1 MTTVTSATVQ
11 PASPAPATS
20 SAAKANLDYDA
31 FLKLFMA
38 QMKNQD
44 PLNPNDPSQNLA
56 QLASFSNVEQSLKL
70 NEKLDILISSSNAT
84 LASSLI
90 GKRLSST
97 DGSITGIATSVETV
111 DGKSSAVLDNGKR
124 ISLAAGYR
132 LAGA

>member
-1 MTTVTSATVQ
+1 MTTVTSATMQ
-11 PASPAPATS
+11 PASPAPTNS
-20 SAAKANLDYDA
+20 SASKANLDYDA

-70 NEKLDILISSSNAT
+70 NEKLDTLISSSNAT

-90 GKRLSST
+90 GKRLSSA
-97 DGSITGIATSVETV
+97 DGSVTGIAASVETI

-124 ISLAAGYR
+124 ISLSDGYR
-132 LAGA
+132 LTSA

>member
-1 MTTVTSATVQ
+1 MTTVTSATMR
-11 PASPAPATS
+11 PASPAPANS
-20 SAAKANLDYDA
+20 SASKASLDYDA

-70 NEKLDILISSSNAT
+70 NEKLDVLISSSNAT

-90 GKRLSST
+90 GKRLSSA
-97 DGSITGIATSVETV
+97 DGSVTGIATSVETV
-111 DGKSSAVLDNGKR
+111 DGKSSAVLDNGKK
-124 ISLAAGYR
+124 ISLADGYR

>member
-1 MTTVTSATVQ
+1 MTTVTSATMQ
-11 PASPAPATS
+11 PASPAPTNS
-20 SAAKANLDYDA
+20 SASKASLDYDA

-70 NEKLDILISSSNAT
+70 NEKLDTLISSSNAT

-90 GKRLSST
+90 GKRLSSA
-97 DGSITGIATSVETV
+97 DGSVTGIAASVETI

-124 ISLAAGYR
+124 ISLSDGYR
-132 LAGA
+132 LTSA

>member
-1 MTTVTSATVQ
+1 MTTVTSATMR
-11 PASPAPATS
+11 PASPAPANS
-20 SAAKANLDYDA
+20 SASKASLDYDA

-90 GKRLSST
+90 GKRLSSA
-97 DGSITGIATSVETV
+97 DGSVTGIATSVETV
-111 DGKSSAVLDNGKR
+111 DGKSSAVLDNGKK
-124 ISLAAGYR
+124 ISLADGYR

>member
-1 MTTVTSATVQ
+1 MTTVTSATMQ

-20 SAAKANLDYDA
+20 SASKASLDYDA

-70 NEKLDILISSSNAT
+70 NEKLDV
-84 LASSLI
+84 LI
-90 GKRLSST
+90 GKRLSSA
-97 DGSITGIATSVETV
+97 DGSVTGIATSVETV
-111 DGKSSAVLDNGKR
+111 DGKSSAVLDNGKK
-124 ISLAAGYR
+124 ISLADGYR